1 MLTIYRGD
9 TPTISVTV
17 TEENVAFDLMDWV
30 AKLTVKGDIKST
42 ETLLEKEIDPIPNPE
57 TGIVVFD
64 LTSAETDLPIG
75 EHYYDIEISTKTE
88 PIKRHTVACEKIKV
102 LQDVNQ

>member
-1 MLTIYRGD
+1 MITIYRGD

-17 TEENVAFDLMDWV
+17 TDDNGAFDLTDWV

-42 ETLLEKEIDPIPNPE
+42 ETLLEKEIDSIPNPE
-57 TGIVVFD
+57 TGIVVFE
-64 LTSAETDLPIG
+64 LTSAETDFPIG
-75 EHYYDIEISTKTE
+75 EHYYDVELTKDA
-88 PIKRHTVACEKIKV
+88 KVHTVVCDKIKV